1 MKYKNI
7 KTGVEIETTSEV
19 RGGDWQA
26 VMPATSV
33 KSGSDKDLKV
43 APAQPR
49 KRGKAN
55 D

>member
-7 KTGVEIETTSEV
+7 KTGAVIDVTSELS
-19 RGGDWQA
+19 GEDWRA
-26 VMPATSV
+26 VEPAGTPENQ
-33 KSGSDKDLKV
+33 KV